1 MEGDGATRP
10 PVRGPKRANDPAEA
24 GLLEHLGEHGVRVW
38 AGLGPAK
45 LPADVL
51 ELGHGRTDHR
61 GCPVQGA
68 AAHDAGDGTPADL
81 AAVAA
86 LGKTQAPPP
95 KTATFQKAP
104 PPLFVPPAQQ
114 EEAKP
119 PPPLHRRRPAPPS
132 RRPPRFAAGGLV

>member
-1 MEGDGATRP
+1 M
-10 PVRGPKRANDPAEA
+10 
-24 GLLEHLGEHGVRVW
+24 W

-51 ELGHGRTDHR
+51 EVGHGRTDHR

-119 PPPLHRRRPAPPS
+119 PPPLRRRRPAIPAGLLGSQGADWSAYVGPSGRTRSPTPTLPPMTQRS
-132 RRPPRFAAGGLV
+132 L